1 MGFAK
6 QGERNLGV
14 SLPSVNCN
22 GTVEIDDKKRE
33 RCDGV
38 ERGRVV
44 NAKEFLIHVHSQK

>member
-22 GTVEIDDKKRE
+22 GTVEIDDKSSREKRE
-33 RCDGV
+33 M
-38 ERGRVV
+38 
-44 NAKEFLIHVHSQK
+44 